1 MRTMFRANAGWLR
14 LITKALTLT
23 LALALATVV
32 VPRDAAAQFVPYY
45 GKNKV
50 KYDNFAWRIYKS
62 PHFEVF
68 YYPEFEQHLG
78 RLVSYLESSY
88 LKISTGLKH
97 EMTRPIPVIFYKT
110 HSEFEQTNL
119 FPAFVPEGVA
129 AFTEPV
135 KNRMVLPIDEPP
147 DQLQGLVTHEMV
159 HAFAFDLIP
168 RGIGYGISQS
178 PIPLWVD
185 EGLADYF
192 RGIWE
197 PLDLMMVRDAA
208 IADQVPR
215 LSEAAFQPLSGRLV
229 YNLGHAAFEFIESRY
244 GKEGIRQF
252 LYALRKG
259 ILGGSTQDLFT
270 RAFRTTPEEFDNEF
284 DKWLKER
291 FKPYRDL
298 QRPTDFG
305 RDLSPDIRKGPFTQ
319 AYAFSP
325 SPSGE
330 LAAVLTV
337 HTGDG
342 EGDIVLVS
350 TRDGR
355 VIKNLTPGYTQE
367 YESLAINSEWTAGR
381 TLAFDPSGD
390 HVAFFARTGKGRSL
404 FLVSVLDRRITK
416 KVPIP
421 LDQAQAPAVLPDGRH
436 VLFSGLREGVA
447 DIWKLDMET
456 GEVENLTQDA
466 YYDNNPTVS
475 PDGTLV
481 AYERHISGNRKIY
494 AFALDD
500 PARKTQLTF
509 GPFDDTAPHFSADG
523 KWIYYSSDESND
535 IFNIRGLDLETGA
548 IEQYTD
554 VFGGVMAPAPISDPE
569 GDKLAFIT
577 YFKGEY
583 KLHSA
588 SLQEPVREIDQ
599 DVRAASEGIVDFQPD
614 ITHDV
619 IPENKRRKKLF
630 EGLYLY
636 GRPPINVGV
645 TSSGD
650 FYGGTAVAL
659 TDVLGDQLFTFQV
672 LSVRSY
678 RSYDARY
685 TNLAS
690 RFQYGANVFDYT
702 QFFYAAPYGTLPP
715 GYGGYYDITRDAATA
730 TQRATGFQVFGQYPL
745 DKFRRIEVAAGVMR
759 QNTGYNN
766 PAVQDQVCQN
776 AIQLGVPCFIYNGWS
791 VPLSAYL
798 VQETTRFADF
808 GPLTGSTFRVGF
820 RYSPAVGGLLG
831 SQTVDVDARKY
842 LRLGSTTSLFAVRAR
857 GFYSTGDAPDYFYFG
872 GNMQLRGYP
881 YYGFSGNQ
889 GFFANAELRVP
900 IINLA
905 LTPLGLIGPIRGT
918 AFFGIGGARYKGE
931 PYTFS
936 TSEPGFSYI
945 NDPVFG
951 QPTTGWRL
959 EDGRASYGF
968 GLQLFFLGYPMHF
981 DWTKFTDF
989 AVSSNSW
996 DFGFWIGYDF

>member
-1 MRTMFRANAGWLR
+1 MRTKLRTNPRWLR
-14 LITKALTLT
+14 LAALHLPLLLVLT
-23 LALALATVV
+23 ALGAPREAT
-32 VPRDAAAQFVPYY
+32 AQFIPYY

-50 KYDNFAWRIYKS
+50 KYDNFAWRIYKA

-68 YYPEFEQHLG
+68 YYPQFEQHLG

-97 EMTRPIPVIFYKT
+97 EMPRPIPVIFYKT

-135 KNRMVLPIDEPP
+135 MNRMVLPIDEPP
-147 DQLQGLVTHEMV
+147 DQLQGLITHEMT

-168 RGIGYGISQS
+168 RGIGYGISQTA
-178 PIPLWVD
+178 IPLWVD

-208 IADQVPR
+208 IADQIPR

-229 YNLGHAAFEFIESRY
+229 YNVGHAAFEFIETRY

-252 LYALRKG
+252 LYSMRKG
-259 ILGGSTQDLFT
+259 ILGGSTQDLFKQ
-270 RAFRTTPEEFDNEF
+270 AFRTTPEEFDNDF

-291 FKPYRDL
+291 FKPFRDL
-298 QRPTDFG
+298 QRPSDFG

-330 LAAVLTV
+330 VAAVVTV
-337 HTGDG
+337 HTGDS

-350 TRDGR
+350 TRDGS
-355 VIKNLTPGYTQE
+355 VVKNLTPGFASE
-367 YESLAINSEWTAGR
+367 YEGLTVNSEWVAGH
-381 TLAFDPSGD
+381 TIAFDPGGD
-390 HVAFFARTGKGRSL
+390 YVAFFGRTGKGRSL
-404 FLVSVLDRRITK
+404 LLVSVLDGKIK
-416 KVPIP
+416 KKIPIP
-421 LDQAQAPAVLPDGRH
+421 LDQAQAPALLPDGRH
-436 VLFSGLREGVA
+436 VLFAALKEGVA

-456 GEVENLTQDA
+456 GEVENLTRDD
-466 YYDNNPTVS
+466 YYDNNPQVS

-481 AYERHISGNRKIY
+481 VYERHISGNRKIY
-494 AFALDD
+494 AFPLDD
-500 PARKTQLTF
+500 PSRKTQLTF

-523 KWIYYSSDESND
+523 KWVYYASDEDND
-535 IFNIRGLDLETGA
+535 IFNVRGLNLETGV

-554 VFGGVMAPAPISDPE
+554 VFGGAMSPAPIHGPQ
-569 GDKLAFIT
+569 GQNRLAFIT

-583 KLHSA
+583 KLHSEGTG
-588 SLQEPVREIDQ
+588 EPDKEIDQ
-599 DVRAASEGIVDFQPD
+599 EVRAASEGIVDFQPN

-630 EGLYLY
+630 EGLYLE

-650 FYGGTAVAL
+650 WYGGTAVAL

-672 LSVRSY
+672 LSIRSY
-678 RSYDARY
+678 RSYDVRY
-685 TNLAS
+685 ANLS
-690 RFQYGANVFDYT
+690 RRLQYGLGFFDNTY
-702 QFFYAAPYGTLPP
+702 FFYAAPYGTVPP

-730 TQRATGFQVFGQYPL
+730 TQRVTGAQVFAQYPL
-745 DKFRRIEVAAGVMR
+745 DKFRRVEVAAGVMR

-766 PAVQDQVCQN
+766 TAVEQQVCQN
-776 AIQLGVPCFIYNGWS
+776 AARLGVPCFIYNGWS
-791 VPLSAYL
+791 VPISAYI
-798 VQETTRFADF
+798 VQETTRFAQF
-808 GPLTGSTFRVGF
+808 GPLAGSTFRVGYTF
-820 RYSPAVGGLLG
+820 APGSGGLLG
-831 SQTVDVDARKY
+831 KQTVDVDLRKY
-842 LRLGSTTSLFAVRAR
+842 LRLGSTTSLLAFRAR

-872 GNMQLRGYP
+872 GNMELRGYP
-881 YYGFSGNQ
+881 YYNFAGNQ
-889 GFFANAELRVP
+889 GFFANGELRIP
-900 IINLA
+900 IIKAA
-905 LTPLGLIGPIRGT
+905 LTPIGVLGPIRGT
-918 AFFGIGGARYKGE
+918 AFFGIGGAHFKGDDF
-931 PYTFS
+931 TFS
-936 TSEPGFSYI
+936 SSDPGYSYI

-951 QPTTGWRL
+951 EPTTGYHL
-959 EDGRASYGF
+959 VDGRASYGF

-989 AVSSNSW
+989 AVTSDHW